1 MSADKKPEKKPN
13 PNKGSG
19 REALREAGKF
29 QGDLAAT
36 SVISYLVTGPALY
49 GGIGWLLDRWLG
61 TSFFLPIGIVG
72 GMALSIYLIW
82 FRYGRT

>member
-1 MSADKKPEKKPN
+1 MSSPAPDGGQKKP
-13 PNKGSG
+13 SAG
-19 REALREAGKF
+19 REALRAAGQF
-29 QGDLAAT
+29 QGDLTAA
-36 SVISYLVTGPALY
+36 SIISYLVTGPALY
-49 GGIGWLLDRWLG
+49 GGIGWLIDKVAG